1 MALDSAGPRASAIA
15 RLSAT
20 QCSYAYFRE
29 HHLQPNSPCLFPQD
43 LVKHWALLR
52 CRLLDGT
59 EARQFDWDY
68 LRDQYGS
75 LDISC
80 VELGERA
87 VEPTPRT
94 FGDLCDLWQSGG
106 GRSKYLK
113 DWHLPL
119 RVHEAAEQHGKGK
132 GKERVRDELYEV
144 PEVCLDDW
152 MNEWECSSEGRGD
165 DFRFVYAGGGDTF
178 TPLHRDVYCSYSIST
193 QIYGSKRWYLF
204 PPSCTPALQA
214 LLVEAERSDTCVNCD
229 KWADAR
235 KDDFRRRGMMV
246 IEQHAGETIFIPS
259 GYYHSVHNLAHP
271 TFSLNHNWLNSH
283 ILPSVYRALSNE
295 VARCRDAISDVKE
308 MLQRQAVQDGASEEG
323 WRKEWEQ
330 TVDGLVERSE
340 GWSWPTFWHMTLH
353 TLRNL
358 DVPLAELEQRA
369 ALSRW
374 PVIPPPARPPT
385 LFVVKQVRPLLQDFL
400 QRPEHEWQLLPGL
413 QDVVQQIEVELQ
425 RLS

>member
-1 MALDSAGPRASAIA
+1 MPLDSAGPSASAVA

-20 QCSYAYFRE
+20 QCSYVYFRE
-29 HHLQPNSPCLFPQD
+29 HHLLPNSPCLFPQD
-43 LVKHWALLR
+43 LVKNWALLR
-52 CRLLDGT
+52 RWFLDGAG
-59 EARQFDWDY
+59 ARQIDWDY

-75 LDISC
+75 LELSC
-80 VELGERA
+80 LELGERA
-87 VEPTPRT
+87 VESAPRT
-94 FGDLCDLWQSGG
+94 FGALCDLWQSGA

-119 RVHEAAEQHGKGK
+119 RVHEAAEQRGQGK

-144 PEVCLDDW
+144 PE
-152 MNEWECSSEGRGD
+152 
-165 DFRFVYAGGGDTF
+165 YAGGGDTF

-204 PPSCTPALQA
+204 PPSCTPALRA

-229 KWADAR
+229 EWPDDR
-235 KDDFRRRGMMV
+235 QDDFRRQGMMV
-246 IEQHAGETIFIPS
+246 VEQNAGETIFIPS

-340 GWSWPTFWHMTLH
+340 GWSWPTFWRMTLH

-374 PVIPPPARPPT
+374 PVIPPSARPPT
-385 LFVVKQVRPLLQDFL
+385 LFVVEQVRSLLQDFL
-400 QRPEHEWQLLPGL
+400 QRLEQEWKWLPGL
-413 QDVVQQIEVELQ
+413 QDVVQQVEVELQ